1 MSAFAR
7 VGVLGDGGWGTAV
20 ALLAHAR
27 GRSVTIWGAFPDYV
41 EEQRRTRQNPRF
53 LPGIEIPEGI
63 AYTADAAAV
72 ADADLLVSAVPTPFL
87 RSVARKIAPHL
98 RPKRTPVLSLTKG
111 LEQETLARPSEI
123 LRAELGRR
131 VPIAV
136 LSGPSHA
143 IEVARGLPTTVA
155 VASASRGLASRIQRL
170 LSGDAFRV
178 YTNADLA
185 GLELGGAVKNV
196 IAVAAGICDG
206 LGYGDNTKAAL
217 ITRGLVEIAAIGR
230 ALGARRETFTGLAG
244 LGDLVTTCTSRHG
257 RNRAIGEAI
266 GGGKSLPEVLAGMAQ
281 VPEGAFTVKAVR
293 ELARRR
299 RVPAP
304 ISEEVYRVLYEG
316 KDPRAAVRDLMTR
329 PLGRE

>member
-1 MSAFAR
+1 MDLAR
-7 VGVLGDGGWGTAV
+7 VGVVGDGGWGTAL
-20 ALLAHAR
+20 ALQAHAR
-27 GRSVTIWGAFPDYV
+27 GRSVRIWGAFPDYV
-41 EEQRRTRQNPRF
+41 EEQRRTRRNPRF

-63 AYTADAAAV
+63 GYTAEPAEV

-87 RSVARKIAPHL
+87 RSVAGKIAPHL
-98 RPKRTPVLSLTKG
+98 RPRTPVLSLTKG
-111 LEQETLARPSEI
+111 LEQGTLARPSEI

-131 VPIAV
+131 VPLAV

-155 VASASRGLASRIQRL
+155 VASAAPGLARRIQRL

-178 YTNADLA
+178 YTNRDLL

-196 IAVAAGICDG
+196 IAVGAGICDG

-217 ITRGLVEIAAIGR
+217 ITRGLVEIAALGR
-230 ALGARRETFTGLAG
+230 AMGARRETFTGLAG

-266 GGGKSLPEVLAGMAQ
+266 GGGKTLAEVLAGMVQ

-293 ELARRR
+293 ELARKR

-304 ISEEVYRVLYEG
+304 ITEEVYRVLYEG